1 MLNFCYK
8 FLFFFW
14 VIDYLIFNSFSKYLF
29 HLNFL
34 QKYKFP
40 LNNFFLKMPGYLSVF
55 FFLPLFFPSFF
66 SSFFFPSFFS
76 STAAGDLNTLA
87 QIGTD
92 CLLDMLHRCLP
103 GISLYHDPKKFFYIF
118 HVLEPLISDLMI
130 SSLLISFLVLLE

>member
-1 MLNFCYK
+1 
-8 FLFFFW
+8 
-14 VIDYLIFNSFSKYLF
+14 
-29 HLNFL
+29 
-34 QKYKFP
+34 
-40 LNNFFLKMPGYLSVF
+40 MPGYLSA

-76 STAAGDLNTLA
+76 STAAGDLSTLA
-87 QIGTD
+87 QIGID

-118 HVLEPLISDLMI
+118 HVLEPLISDFMI